1 MKNNSVIFEKPPIND
16 IALKD
21 CDFQHTID
29 IPGVS
34 SGHMKGLKT
43 EQFPEG
49 EPTPYD
55 IRKGV
60 NELLGYVDLKN
71 KTVLNLGQSN
81 GFLSFHAEKQ
91 GATDVTSIDLD
102 IKNVNYTEP
111 YKNRDVVPRF
121 KCNWQEE
128 LKGLMKEV
136 ERRRNAYWYTHK
148 ALNSKA
154 KLIHAHA
161 CVLPRDLGVYDI
173 SILYTML
180 VHIRDPYLALQNM
193 LRHTG
198 EKVIIIEVGGYT
210 RRASFRN
217 IIRNLIRR
225 IMPPSPPAMIFL
237 PCPER
242 TPFKWWKLSPEIIV
256 NMVNTLGFEKTSV
269 NYHALL
275 SEGGKI
281 FLYTVVCER
290 TVPIEDCNY
299 G

>member
-1 MKNNSVIFEKPPIND
+1 MKSNSVIFEKPPTND
-16 IALKD
+16 IALED
-21 CDFQHTID
+21 CDFQHAID

-34 SGHMKGLKT
+34 SEYMKGLKT
-43 EQFPEG
+43 DKFPEG
-49 EPTPYD
+49 EPIPFD
-55 IRKGV
+55 VRKDV
-60 NELLGYVDLKN
+60 NKLLGNVDFKN

-81 GFLSFHAEKQ
+81 GFFSFHAEKE
-91 GATDVTSIDLD
+91 GADVTSIDLD
-102 IKNVNYTEP
+102 IKNINYTEP
-111 YKNRDVVPRF
+111 YKNRDVVPRV

-128 LKGLMKEV
+128 LTVLMQEE

-161 CVLPRDLGVYDI
+161 CDLPRDLGIYDI
-173 SILYTML
+173 SLLYTML

-198 EKVIIIEVGGYT
+198 EKVIIIEIGSYT
-210 RRASFRN
+210 RRKSFRN

-225 IMPPSPPAMIFL
+225 IMPPSPPSMIFL

-242 TPFKWWKLSPEIIV
+242 TPFKWWKMSPEIIV
-256 NMVNTLGFEKTSV
+256 NMVNILGFEKTSI
-269 NYHALL
+269 NYHTQL
-275 SEGGKI
+275 SGGRKI
-281 FLYTVVCER
+281 FSYTIVCER
-290 TVPIEDCNY
+290 TVPIENCNY

>member
-1 MKNNSVIFEKPPIND
+1 MKSNSVIFEKPPTNN
-16 IALKD
+16 IALED
-21 CDFQHTID
+21 CDFQHIID

-34 SGHMKGLKT
+34 SEHMKGTKT
-43 EQFPEG
+43 DQFPEG

-60 NELLGYVDLKN
+60 NELLGYVDFKN

-81 GFLSFHAEKQ
+81 GFLSFHAEKE
-91 GATDVTSIDLD
+91 GADVTSIDLD
-102 IKNVNYTEP
+102 IKNINYTEP
-111 YKNRDVVPRF
+111 YKNRDVVPRV

-128 LKGLMKEV
+128 LTVLMQEE

-161 CVLPRDLGVYDI
+161 CDLPRDLGIYDI
-173 SILYTML
+173 SLLYTML

-198 EKVIIIEVGGYT
+198 EKVIIIELGGYT
-210 RRASFRN
+210 RRKSFRN

-225 IMPPSPPAMIFL
+225 IMPPSPPSMIFL

-242 TPFKWWKLSPEIIV
+242 TPYKWWKLSPEIII
-256 NMVNTLGFEKTSV
+256 NMVNILGFEKTSI
-269 NYHALL
+269 NYHTQLAD
-275 SEGGKI
+275 GRKI